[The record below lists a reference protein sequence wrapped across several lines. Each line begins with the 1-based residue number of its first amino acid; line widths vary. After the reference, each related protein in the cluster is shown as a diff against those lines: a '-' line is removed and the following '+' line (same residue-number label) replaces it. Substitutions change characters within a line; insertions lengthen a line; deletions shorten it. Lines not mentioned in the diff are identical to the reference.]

1 MAGGRKE
8 DGMFTLKK
16 WTLCKILAVV
26 LCAFIALEAHI
37 LYAQQATVV
46 SEQLAGQFKSAR
58 EAYFAQDYEGAKTI
72 LEPLLETLESVEG
85 QDSFKGQV
93 YLLAGATYEKLEVV
107 DLSVKY
113 YCRAKERLGE
123 GKTIEGLELKKLKY
137 YSADCAAVAAIFAGG
152 IVIEGDLYLTAY
164 NRAKIA
170 YFAAAFGVAQAILE
184 QLITDLGNVE
194 GREVFKG
201 QVFLLAGATYEAQ
214 KFKELAIKYYCR
226 AKAILGEGKT
236 IEGLELKKLKYY
248 GENCAGA
255 AVAGAVIRPKKK
267 SFLGGLIGTLL
278 GLAVLGGVVWYLFFS
293 KNAPLWKKGKYSSI
307 TFRVDVKY
315 RGFNSKGHRK
325 FWVGGELKN
334 DEDFLYTQNISS
346 DVACSTATKEE
357 NYYYSYTITGDSVV
371 MKQEWTN
378 WDYNTFGAGTNWK
391 KLCTDFT
398 VTIDK
403 YEWTDGKDP
412 GKPEAE
418 GLDALGISNITT
430 DCTAVG
436 DRVHNCSKTSTITF
450 KAPANPA
457 RARGVTA
464 ASSEMIGKY

>member
-1 MAGGRKE
+1 
-8 DGMFTLKK
+8 MFNLQK
-16 WTLCKILAVV
+16 WTFCKILAVV
-26 LCAFIALEAHI
+26 LCAFFAFEAHL
-37 LYAQQATVV
+37 LYAQQAAVV
-46 SEQLAGQFKSAR
+46 SEQTAAQFKSGR
-58 EAYFAQDYEGAKTI
+58 EAYFAQDYEGAKNI
-72 LEPLLETLESVEG
+72 LEPLLEALESVEG

-152 IVIEGDLYLTAY
+152 IIVEGDLFLTAY

-201 QVFLLAGATYEAQ
+201 QVYLLAGATYEAQ

-236 IEGLELKKLKYY
+236 IEGLELKRLKYY
-248 GENCAGA
+248 GESCAGA
-255 AVAGAVIRPKKK
+255 AVAGAVVRPKKRG
-267 SFLGGLIGTLL
+267 FLGGLIGTLL
-278 GLAVLGGVVWYLFFS
+278 GLAILGGVVWYLFIN
-293 KNAPLWKKGKYSSI
+293 KNSPLKKKSPGKYTSI
-307 TFRVDVKY
+307 TFKVSVKY

-325 FWVGGELKN
+325 FWIGGEVKN

-357 NYYYSYTITGDSVV
+357 NYSWDYSITGDSIE

-398 VTIDK
+398 VDVTSYK
-403 YEWTDGKDP
+403 YDEDGSDP
-412 GKPEAE
+412 GEPNAE

-450 KAPANPA
+450 KAPANPK

-464 ASSEMIGKY
+464 ASSEMVGKY